1 MKITKEQAKRLHNL
15 VENQRA
21 TIMEKYGARQPDGYK
36 NELRKINELLELL
49 SKTMKKTLTIILCVG
64 TLFIT
69 TSGKLFNK
77 DQAKHEH
84 REAMNTLE
92 DLREWIT
99 YDIAEHRTDSSL
111 GATYLE
117 NIDQVINV
125 LQSGR

>member
-1 MKITKEQAKRLHNL
+1 
-15 VENQRA
+15 
-21 TIMEKYGARQPDGYK
+21 
-36 NELRKINELLELL
+36 
-49 SKTMKKTLTIILCVG
+49 MKKLITILLCVG

-69 TSGKLFNK
+69 TSSKLFNK
-77 DQAKHEH
+77 DQTHEH
-84 REAMNTLE
+84 RETVNTLE

-117 NIDQVINV
+117 NIDQVINE